1 MKIEIKPYGSA
12 DSQYLDIT
20 NLIKKNGVTWS
31 FPSVDADGAGRSLDG
46 IMHRKQIAIKN
57 KLEFECVPLTSLQLV
72 TLKRLLENEWLQA
85 RITDV
90 AEVVTFKCY
99 RGATMNTAIL
109 ISHNN
114 KDVWGDFAFSIIEC

>member
-20 NLIKKNGVTWS
+20 SLVKKNGVTWS

-57 KLEFECVPLTSLQLV
+57 KIEFELAPLTSLQLV

-99 RGATMNTAIL
+99 RGATMSTAIL
-109 ISHNN
+109 VSHNN
-114 KDVWGDFAFSIIEC
+114 QDVWDGISFSIIEE